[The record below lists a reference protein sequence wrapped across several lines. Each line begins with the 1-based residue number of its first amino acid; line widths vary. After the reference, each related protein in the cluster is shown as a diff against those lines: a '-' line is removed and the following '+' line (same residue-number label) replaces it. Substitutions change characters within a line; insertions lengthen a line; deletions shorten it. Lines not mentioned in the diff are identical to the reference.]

1 MKLEICEHPGK
12 EWDRFVENHT
22 HILFYYSV
30 WSEVLQEGLG
40 GRPYYLYLKDAAG
53 RIICGMPGVVLTYY
67 GIRLFYSFIPYG
79 GYIGDQAL
87 FESFMS
93 RFKEESKIADIVY
106 VSPYLP
112 DRDEEYSKFFTS
124 AREAATRIDLK
135 GRRETD
141 VFSCFEPSVRQSINK
156 AARCGVEVVRCDD
169 RESFLIAY
177 RLYLQ
182 TMERNRAIARY
193 TEKWFGALH
202 RILAGKGL
210 AFVCLARH
218 DGANVSATVVID
230 SGKGYHLL
238 HSGSST
244 EQLSLRANDVIV
256 CELLKAAIR
265 EGKESV
271 DFMFSDPL
279 DTNLIRWKE
288 KFGGSTS
295 MLNKYSWIN
304 SPLKSALWNSAKR
317 AYPLLHCFRKNV
329 ARSQS

>member
-1 MKLEICEHPGK
+1 MKFEICEHPGK
-12 EWDRFVENHT
+12 EWDQFVEKHT

-40 GRPYYLYLKDAAG
+40 GRPYYLCLKNDAGIA
-53 RIICGMPGVVLTYY
+53 CGMPGVMLTYY
-67 GIRLFYSFIPYG
+67 GIRLFYSSIPYG
-79 GYIGDQAL
+79 GYIGDPAL
-87 FESFMS
+87 FGRFMS
-93 RFKEESKIADIVY
+93 RFREETKIADIVH
-106 VSPYLP
+106 VSPFLS
-112 DRDEEYSKFFTS
+112 DRDEEYSRFFTS
-124 AREAATRIDLK
+124 AGEAATRIDLK
-135 GRRETD
+135 GKTGED
-141 VFSCFEPSVRQSINK
+141 VFSRFEPSVRQSLNK
-156 AARCGVEVVRCDD
+156 SARLGVEVVRCDD
-169 RESFLIAY
+169 RESFLTAH

-202 RILAGKGL
+202 LILAGKGL
-210 AFVCLARH
+210 AFVCLARYN
-218 DGANVSATVVID
+218 GTPVSATVVID

-238 HSGSST
+238 HSGSCT
-244 EQLSLRANDVIV
+244 EQLNLRANDVIV
-256 CELLKAAIR
+256 CELLKDAIR

-304 SPLKSALWNSAKR
+304 SPLKFALWNSAKR
-317 AYPLLHCFRKNV
+317 VYPLLHRFRKNV